1 MKKKLL
7 ISLCCLGVFAVA
19 NAQSNVG
26 TPGTQITTADTMPV
40 TVAQDATNQLQEIIE
55 RCNLNASADAN
66 KLIFTKATAGIGK
79 KPSDPDYYDAVV
91 IAYEEAI
98 NAAKRSM
105 AASLSTKVAREVTET
120 LIKGSEAAPSGNSPA
135 SQAVIEALQKKMK
148 EKLAAEGVDMN
159 DQEAVRA
166 AVGKIQR
173 SKEFKDSIKAAGE
186 CFLTGYQI
194 FKTVATPNQ
203 VGVILVHN
211 DCLMTLAEAMFSN
224 QAIESKGVGGAPLIS
239 YIPTNDNLALVNSY
253 GIRLARDERGNDW
266 LLCYTQAF
274 IDDIDET
281 QDAYDE
287 TEISAAGMFRSFAG
301 EKLAYS
307 RALNR
312 SKSAVTLEKMGKST
326 SIAKDMKQE
335 SRAIADE
342 LEINGISLVFSKTVQ
357 LASGHYVAVAVY
369 KWSPAGSAK
378 AQSNMQK
385 MNHSSNNKRRAGML
399 QAQPQTKAPAQKSY
413 NNVRHVGEGA
423 TGLLD

>member
-1 MKKKLL
+1 
-7 ISLCCLGVFAVA
+7 
-19 NAQSNVG
+19 
-26 TPGTQITTADTMPV
+26 
-40 TVAQDATNQLQEIIE
+40 
-55 RCNLNASADAN
+55 
-66 KLIFTKATAGIGK
+66 
-79 KPSDPDYYDAVV
+79 
-91 IAYEEAI
+91 
-98 NAAKRSM
+98 
-105 AASLSTKVAREVTET
+105 
-120 LIKGSEAAPSGNSPA
+120 
-135 SQAVIEALQKKMK
+135 
-148 EKLAAEGVDMN
+148 
-159 DQEAVRA
+159 
-166 AVGKIQR
+166 
-173 SKEFKDSIKAAGE
+173 
-186 CFLTGYQI
+186 
-194 FKTVATPNQ
+194 
-203 VGVILVHN
+203 
-211 DCLMTLAEAMFSN
+211 
-224 QAIESKGVGGAPLIS
+224 
-239 YIPTNDNLALVNSY
+239 
-253 GIRLARDERGNDW
+253 
-266 LLCYTQAF
+266 
-274 IDDIDET
+274 
-281 QDAYDE
+281 
-287 TEISAAGMFRSFAG
+287 MFRSFAG